1 MKVNPCKAVLAPKGT
16 TWQRLD
22 NSRRDFTEEQPNTKN
37 YLIEISFNKFSFK
50 IIYLF
55 LTQTVSKSIYF
66 DIYLETIYFPV
77 ERKPIRQVQKNE
89 EKN

>member
-37 YLIEISFNKFSFK
+37 YLIEISFNTFSFK
-50 IIYLF
+50 IISLF
-55 LTQTVSKSIYF
+55 LKTDSI
-66 DIYLETIYFPV
+66 
-77 ERKPIRQVQKNE
+77 
-89 EKN
+89 EKYIF